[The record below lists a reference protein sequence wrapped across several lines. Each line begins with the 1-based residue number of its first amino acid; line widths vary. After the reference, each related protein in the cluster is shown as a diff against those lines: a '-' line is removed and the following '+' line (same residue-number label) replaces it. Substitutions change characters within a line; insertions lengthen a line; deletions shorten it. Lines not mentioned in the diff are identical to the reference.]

1 MKKTLKL
8 IALIG
13 ALALMATS
21 AAACNML
28 PINLQNSGEASQT
41 ASSVVEESS
50 KESSE
55 ESSQESSEE
64 SSEIQESSEQESS
77 VLESQVESSI
87 EESSSAKLSDYLTPQ
102 VLDNYG
108 KSYSND
114 TVTMKAEIQNDTQ
127 LVFTATLKEQLDVT
141 DAMKETLEKTID
153 NGGFPSII
161 QSIEKSASIK
171 DVTIVVKYYNADNSL
186 ILEKEYTSES
196 STESEAS
203 DTSVQES
210 STAAAAPSGVYSS
223 LTEMYNDPSMKSTFD
238 KTAESFSNDMMDVKI
253 LIENNTQFVYDFK
266 YKVDT
271 SSISADYLKNALN
284 SASSTYDGIADQLK
298 SLTNDKSVSV
308 IVRYVGNNG
317 NTIAE
322 KEYFGS

>member
-77 VLESQVESSI
+77 VLES
-87 EESSSAKLSDYLTPQ
+87 
-102 VLDNYG
+102 
-108 KSYSND
+108 
-114 TVTMKAEIQNDTQ
+114 
-127 LVFTATLKEQLDVT
+127 
-141 DAMKETLEKTID
+141 
-153 NGGFPSII
+153 
-161 QSIEKSASIK
+161 
-171 DVTIVVKYYNADNSL
+171 ADNSL

>member
-1 MKKTLKL
+1 MGGKIMKKTLKL

-87 EESSSAKLSDYLTPQ
+87 EESSS
-102 VLDNYG
+102 
-108 KSYSND
+108 
-114 TVTMKAEIQNDTQ
+114 
-127 LVFTATLKEQLDVT
+127 
-141 DAMKETLEKTID
+141 
-153 NGGFPSII
+153 
-161 QSIEKSASIK
+161 
-171 DVTIVVKYYNADNSL
+171 
-186 ILEKEYTSES
+186 S

-308 IVRYVGNNG
+308 IVRYVGNDG